1 MKLTEHFQ
9 LSEFT
14 RSATARRR
22 HIDNSIDLSIPSGQ
36 SVVANLKNL
45 CEQVLEPL
53 RQHFNVPIVISSG
66 YRCPALNRAVGGA
79 VNSQHM
85 TGEAADIHIPDT
97 ATGNEWFIWIMKNC
111 DFDQL
116 IKETADCNTYWI
128 HISCLRNRNRNLVIR
143 NLVKNAGIETDD
155 Y

>member
-14 RSATARRR
+14 RSSTADRR
-22 HIDNSIDLSIPSGQ
+22 HIDNSIPTELIP
-36 SVVANLKNL
+36 NLKNL
-45 CEQVLEPL
+45 CKQVLEPL
-53 RQHFNVPIVISSG
+53 RQHFNTPIVISSG

-97 ATGNEWFIWIMKNC
+97 ATGNEWFTWIMENC

-116 IKETADCNTYWI
+116 IKETSDRRSYWI
-128 HISCLRNRNRNLVIR
+128 HVSCKRNRSKNRHHVLR
-143 NLVKNAGIETDD
+143 LTKK
-155 Y
+155 